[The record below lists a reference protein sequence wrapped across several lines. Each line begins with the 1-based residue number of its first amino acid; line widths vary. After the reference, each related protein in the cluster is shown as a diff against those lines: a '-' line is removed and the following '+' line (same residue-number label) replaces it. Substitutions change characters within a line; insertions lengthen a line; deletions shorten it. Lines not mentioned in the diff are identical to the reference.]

1 MQLKTAVEPSTDLV
15 PRSET
20 STVEPSAL
28 EESDNKLRAANDLF
42 RKVKQDLERLKE
54 VWCECFFE
62 YIKKRIDCAHLVI

>member
-15 PRSET
+15 PQNEA
-20 STVEPSAL
+20 STVKPSAL

-54 VWCECFFE
+54 V
-62 YIKKRIDCAHLVI
+62 